1 MIVVHQNSV
10 NTLIFDR
17 RMYETMITNILI
29 KKGDERITKRSTSFD
44 MESIYSLVDKPYY
57 VDELRYKVDN

>member
-1 MIVVHQNSV
+1 M

-17 RMYETMITNILI
+17 SIYETMITNILI
-29 KKGDERITKRSTSFD
+29 KKVDERITKTSTSFNS
-44 MESIYSLVDKPYY
+44 ESIYSLVDKPYY